1 MNKSNEQKNNSAK
14 VKALLLEEVLCD
26 AEKTKRRL
34 SHQLTSLGLRK
45 SSDMTP
51 EMLELCINWENNT
64 SGAGIKYKICILV
77 NQCCFQARERGRETC
92 PTL

>member
-45 SSDMTP
+45 SSDVTP
-51 EMLELCINWENNT
+51 EMLEL
-64 SGAGIKYKICILV
+64 Y
-77 NQCCFQARERGRETC
+77 
-92 PTL
+92 